1 MNELAEVSRVDSPE
15 PTMKREPQK
24 PPKDRYTAEGQNIR
38 APTPYM
44 HRPTIN
50 VHL

>member
-1 MNELAEVSRVDSPE
+1 MNGLAEVSRVESPE

-24 PPKDRYTAEGQNIR
+24 PPNDLYTAEGQNIR
-38 APTPYM
+38 APTPYIQ
-44 HRPTIN
+44 RPVIK